1 MKSSHVRW
9 LVAAAV
15 LAVVVEAVD
24 TVGWVAWRRT
34 ARALAAEPGEGA
46 VRVASDPLLAL
57 PSAVARSRR
66 LAARDLGLAA
76 RELVLPALARIGTR
90 QMSWFPAD
98 PHGWLNKARE
108 AVLEDRADE
117 AADSLEQATIRDPMS
132 PHVRRLT
139 ALVLLH
145 LGRVNE
151 AMENLAYAEGIAPG
165 LASPQVELTEESAAR
180 VRLEG
185 LRLRRILY
193 PRNPVET
200 TLALARELRAR
211 GDEAEGRKELA
222 PLRGQP
228 EVELE
233 LARWAIEKKNYGK
246 ALVLLEGPANRDS
259 YPRSLRARAWSLV
272 ATARELSGD
281 PEGALA
287 AARTALRLAPE
298 SPAPYVTLAGL
309 ARARGD
315 LEGAFEYLRRAR
327 GMAPSDTDLLLRLA
341 VVAEEAGRRPEA
353 IAALQRAVEL
363 DPQSVELA
371 IRLID
376 LQLRAGDY
384 AAAAMRLS
392 EALDRFPTEPRLLL
406 RAQEL
411 RNQLGLS

>member
-1 MKSSHVRW
+1 MKSMHVRW

-15 LAVVVEAVD
+15 LAVVIEVVD
-24 TVGWVAWRRT
+24 TVGSTAWRNT
-34 ARALAAEPGEGA
+34 ARALAAEPGQGA
-46 VRVASDPLLAL
+46 VRMASDPLLAL

-76 RELVLPALARIGTR
+76 RELAVPALARIGIE
-90 QMSWFPAD
+90 QMSWFPVD
-98 PHGWLNKARE
+98 PHGWLNAARQ
-108 AVLEDRADE
+108 ALLEDRAEE
-117 AADSLEQATIRDPMS
+117 AARFLEQATIRDPTS
-132 PHVRRLT
+132 PHVRRLS

-145 LGRVNE
+145 LGRLDE
-151 AMENLAYAEGIAPG
+151 AMEELAYAEGIAPG
-165 LASPQVELTEESAAR
+165 LTSPQVELTEEDAEQ

-185 LRLRRILY
+185 LRLRRNLY

-211 GDEAEGRKELA
+211 GDENGAVNELD
-222 PLRGQP
+222 PLRGHA

-233 LARWAIEKKNYGK
+233 LARWAIERANYEE
-246 ALVLLEGPANRDS
+246 ALALLEVPANRSS

-272 ATARELSGD
+272 ATARDLSGD

-315 LEGAFEYLRRAR
+315 LEVAFEYLRRAR

-341 VVAEEAGRRPEA
+341 VVAEEAGRGPDA
-353 IAALQRAVEL
+353 IAALERAVEL
-363 DPQSVELA
+363 DPGSVELA
-371 IRLID
+371 VRLID
-376 LQLRAGDY
+376 LQLRMGDY
-384 AAAAMRLS
+384 AAAAMALS
-392 EALDRFPTEPRLLL
+392 DALDRFPTDPRLLL
-406 RAQEL
+406 RAQQL
-411 RNQLGLS
+411 RSELGLS